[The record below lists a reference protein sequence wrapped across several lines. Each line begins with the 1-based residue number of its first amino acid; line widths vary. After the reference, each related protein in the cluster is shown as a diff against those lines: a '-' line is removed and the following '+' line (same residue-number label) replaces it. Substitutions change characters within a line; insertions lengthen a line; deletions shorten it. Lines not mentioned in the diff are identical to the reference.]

1 MAKNK
6 QKNINKTKPH
16 RTNYN
21 LCNPESETF
30 KRKCKGIIKSYTY
43 IQTKIRIKKT
53 TTTTKKNKKRFIE
66 MLISQIP
73 EANKKKAK
81 TQTTKTVSIG
91 DERKKEVK
99 ANITH
104 EKTNGQTTTGSQI
117 ILKHDNIQ
125 T

>member
-43 IQTKIRIKKT
+43 IQTKIRIKKQQQQQRK
-53 TTTTKKNKKRFIE
+53 TKKG
-66 MLISQIP
+66 L
-73 EANKKKAK
+73 
-81 TQTTKTVSIG
+81 
-91 DERKKEVK
+91 
-99 ANITH
+99 
-104 EKTNGQTTTGSQI
+104 
-117 ILKHDNIQ
+117 LKC
-125 T
+125 